1 MLTRLRHRVQAL
13 TRSSPALGHVL
24 TLVTGTAV
32 AQAVSLLMTLVLA
45 RQYTP
50 EDFGQLATYTS
61 VAGVVVA
68 VAALRYDMAVMLP
81 KRDAEALAL
90 TRLAMWC
97 VLVASVLVTVL
108 AVPLRGAVTRLW
120 GQEVAMWMPLVGLTT
135 FLMSGIEVLKYWFN
149 RHSRYRVIAVNQAE
163 QQVGLTGGQLL
174 LALAGLGGLAGLVLG
189 HTLGQLFAFLNLGR
203 QAPEVARALP
213 GDAPSLR
220 QVARRHRRM
229 PLLNAPNALVD
240 AVRLSGIQLLIA
252 GYSAAAL
259 GQFQMAWRVLDAPLI
274 LINGA
279 VSRVFFQRLS
289 VVEPGQMRPLVH
301 AVVKRALM
309 VGVAPFAAVYLLSPW
324 LFPFLFGQRWEGAG
338 DFARALT
345 PWLFMLLITSPVSNL
360 FVVTGNQGWM
370 LAFAVVYAVV
380 PLTWLAL
387 SPLGLLATSYVLGAL
402 MALLLVLMTLMA
414 YEAARRFDAR
424 GPTAGAADGQ
434 GTPSAGEHEGETA
447 DEPQSPPEG
456 APRTEPAGDNERAET
471 QGPQAPS
478 TEEDA

>member
-1 MLTRLRHRVQAL
+1 M
-13 TRSSPALGHVL
+13 
-24 TLVTGTAV
+24 TGTAV

-45 RQYTP
+45 RIYTP
-50 EDFGQLATYTS
+50 EDLGMLATYTS
-61 VAGVVVA
+61 VAGVAVA

-81 KRDAEALAL
+81 RRDSEALAL
-90 TRLAMWC
+90 TRLAMCC
-97 VLVASVLVTVL
+97 VLLASVLVTVL
-108 AVPLRGAVTRLW
+108 SIPLRGVVARWW
-120 GQEVAMWMPLVGLTT
+120 GQEVADWMPLVGLTT

-163 QQVGLTGGQLL
+163 QQIGLTGGQLVL
-174 LALAGLGGLAGLVLG
+174 GLAGLGGLPGLVLG

-203 QAPEVARALP
+203 QAPELARRLP
-213 GDAPSLR
+213 PDAPSLR
-220 QVARRHRRM
+220 RVARTHRRM

-252 GYSAAAL
+252 GYSTAAL

-301 AVVKRALM
+301 ALVRRALM
-309 VGVAPFAAVYLLSPW
+309 VGVAPFAAVYLASPW
-324 LFPFLFGQRWEGAG
+324 LFPLLFGDQWHDAG

-370 LAFAVVYAVV
+370 LAFAVLYAAA
-380 PLTWLAL
+380 PLAWLAL
-387 SPLGLLATSYVLGAL
+387 SPLELLATTYVLGAL
-402 MALLLVLMTLMA
+402 MGLLLVLMTLMA

-424 GPTAGAADGQ
+424 GPADPGDNRADGER
-434 GTPSAGEHEGETA
+434 GVGRDGGDAVGNEA
-447 DEPQSPPEG
+447 DDG
-456 APRTEPAGDNERAET
+456 ADGGAGDNGA
-471 QGPQAPS
+471 G
-478 TEEDA
+478 EDAASHPPTTGEDA

>member
-45 RQYTP
+45 RLYTP

-120 GQEVAMWMPLVGLTT
+120 GEEVAMWMPLVGLTT

-174 LALAGLGGLAGLVLG
+174 LALAGLSGPAKI
-189 HTLGQLFAFLNLGR
+189 GR
-203 QAPEVARALP
+203 ASCRE
-213 GDAPSLR
+213 
-220 QVARRHRRM
+220 
-229 PLLNAPNALVD
+229 
-240 AVRLSGIQLLIA
+240 
-252 GYSAAAL
+252 
-259 GQFQMAWRVLDAPLI
+259 RV
-274 LINGA
+274 
-279 VSRVFFQRLS
+279 
-289 VVEPGQMRPLVH
+289 
-301 AVVKRALM
+301 
-309 VGVAPFAAVYLLSPW
+309 
-324 LFPFLFGQRWEGAG
+324 
-338 DFARALT
+338 
-345 PWLFMLLITSPVSNL
+345 
-360 FVVTGNQGWM
+360 
-370 LAFAVVYAVV
+370 
-380 PLTWLAL
+380 
-387 SPLGLLATSYVLGAL
+387 
-402 MALLLVLMTLMA
+402 
-414 YEAARRFDAR
+414 
-424 GPTAGAADGQ
+424 
-434 GTPSAGEHEGETA
+434 
-447 DEPQSPPEG
+447 
-456 APRTEPAGDNERAET
+456 
-471 QGPQAPS
+471 
-478 TEEDA
+478 

>member
-1 MLTRLRHRVQAL
+1 MQAL
-13 TRSSPALGHVL
+13 TGSSPVLGHVL

-45 RQYTP
+45 RLYTP
-50 EDFGQLATYTS
+50 EDLGQLATYTS

-81 KRDAEALAL
+81 RRDAEALAL

-97 VLVASVLVTVL
+97 VLVASALITVL
-108 AVPLRGAVTRLW
+108 AVPLRGTVARLW
-120 GQEVAMWMPLVGLTT
+120 GPEVALWMPLVGLTT

-163 QQVGLTGGQLL
+163 QQIGLTGGQLV
-174 LALAGLGGLAGLVLG
+174 LALAGLGGLPGLVLG

-203 QAPEVARALP
+203 QAPEVARPLP
-213 GDAPSLR
+213 DDAPSLR

-274 LINGA
+274 LVNGA

-289 VVEPGQMRPLVH
+289 VVEPGQMRPLVN
-301 AVVKRALM
+301 ALVKRALM
-309 VGVAPFAAVYLLSPW
+309 VGVVPFGTVYLISPW
-324 LFPFLFGQRWEGAG
+324 LFPFLFGEQWQGAG
-338 DFARALT
+338 GFARALT
-345 PWLFMLLITSPVSNL
+345 PWLLMLLITSPVSNL

-370 LAFAVVYAVV
+370 LAFAVVYAAV
-380 PLTWLAL
+380 PLAWLAL
-387 SPLGLLATSYVLGAL
+387 SPLELLATTYVLGAL

-424 GPTAGAADGQ
+424 GPASGAA
-434 GTPSAGEHEGETA
+434 P
-447 DEPQSPPEG
+447 
-456 APRTEPAGDNERAET
+456 EPAGDPGATGEAAGDEEPAEHNEGALRP
-471 QGPQAPS
+471 GPQAPT